1 MLSVDMMHLIIS
13 YNIENF
19 TKRAKMQSCYDVVIV
34 GGGMVGGTLACAL
47 GNTSLKVAVIE
58 NQLPTPFESSQEHD
72 LRVSALSIAS
82 ENILK
87 SIGSWQGIVDRRSCP
102 YRRMKVWEASEE
114 HAATLFDSLN
124 LQYDHLGHI
133 VENRIIQLA
142 LIDQMKA
149 LDNVELITPA
159 KTKRIDYSPGSSIIE
174 LDDGR
179 QLVAR
184 LIVAADGGES
194 RVRQTVG
201 IGVQKWDYEQQAL
214 VASVTTAYSQQ
225 DITWQQFTPTGPL
238 AFLPLSGQRASLVWY
253 NTPAEVKRLMSCSD
267 EQFMAEIVDE
277 FPEALGSI
285 DSLLSRGSFP
295 LRRQHAQQYMK
306 EGVALVGDAAHMI
319 HPLAG
324 QGVNIGLL
332 DAAALAEV
340 LISAV
345 EKGEDIS
352 SLAVLSEY
360 EKHRRRHN
368 FVMMQAM
375 DLFYRVFS
383 NDVLPLKILRNVGL
397 GVAGKAFP
405 LKRKVMAFAMGLEG
419 DLPTLAK

>member
-1 MLSVDMMHLIIS
+1 
-13 YNIENF
+13 
-19 TKRAKMQSCYDVVIV
+19 MQSSYDVVIV

-47 GNTSLKVAVIE
+47 GHTSLKVAVIE
-58 NQLPTPFESSQEHD
+58 TQLPAPFNSTQEHD

-87 SIGSWQGIVDRRSCP
+87 SINAWQGVLDRRECP

-149 LDNVELITPA
+149 LDNVDLITPA
-159 KTKRIDYSPGSSIIE
+159 KTKRIDYSSGSSIIE
-174 LDDGR
+174 LEDGR
-179 QLVAR
+179 QLVGR
-184 LIVAADGGES
+184 LLVAADGGES
-194 RVRQTVG
+194 RVRQAVG
-201 IGVQKWDYEQQAL
+201 IGVHKWDYEQQAL
-214 VASVTTAYSQQ
+214 VASVVTAYPQE

-238 AFLPLSGQRASLVWY
+238 AFLPLSGKRASLVWY
-253 NTPAEVKRLMSCSD
+253 NTPAEVKRLMRCSD
-267 EQFMAEIVDE
+267 DQFMSELVNE

-285 DSLLSRGSFP
+285 DSLLARGSFP
-295 LRRQHAQQYMK
+295 LRRQHAQQYVK
-306 EGVALVGDAAHMI
+306 DGVALVGDAAHMI

-340 LISAV
+340 LINAV
-345 EKGEDIS
+345 ANGDDIS
-352 SLAVLSEY
+352 TMAVLTQY
-360 EKHRRRHN
+360 EKQRRKHN
-368 FVMMQAM
+368 LVMMQAM
-375 DLFYRVFS
+375 DLFYRMFS
-383 NDVLPLKILRNVGL
+383 NDVLPLKLLRNVGL

-405 LKRKVMAFAMGLEG
+405 LKRKVMSFAMGLEG
-419 DLPTLAK
+419 DLPTIAK

>member
-1 MLSVDMMHLIIS
+1 
-13 YNIENF
+13 
-19 TKRAKMQSCYDVVIV
+19 MQSCYDVVIV

-58 NQLPTPFESSQEHD
+58 NQLPASFESAQEHD

-87 SIGSWQGIVDRRSCP
+87 SIGSWQGILDRRSCP

-149 LDNVELITPA
+149 LDNIELIMPV
-159 KTKRIDYSPGSSIIE
+159 KTKRIDYSPGSSIVE
-174 LDDGR
+174 LGDGR

-214 VASVTTAYSQQ
+214 VASVTTAYPQQ

-238 AFLPLSGQRASLVWY
+238 AFLPLSGQKASLVWY
-253 NTPAEVKRLMSCSD
+253 NTPAEVKRLAGCSD
-267 EQFMAEIVDE
+267 EQFMEELVNE
-277 FPEALGSI
+277 FPDALGSI

-295 LRRQHAQQYMK
+295 LRRQHAQQYVK

-340 LISAV
+340 LINA
-345 EKGEDIS
+345 EAAGEEIS
-352 SLAVLSEY
+352 SLAVLSVY

-383 NDVLPLKILRNVGL
+383 NDVLPLKLLRNVGL
-397 GVAGKAFP
+397 SVAGKAFP